1 MESNE
6 KNPQEEPISQKNEP
20 AIVLNRSTYHI
31 LISSAVF
38 FIVGIVV
45 GVVGYSSYVDTNAE
59 LIQRAVDTAL
69 LQQEV
74 KLTELLESIPT
85 EPAGPTAKQF
95 VDDDPF
101 IGNEDAPVVIV
112 EFSDFNCQYCKK
124 FHDETLQP
132 LLETYGDDIL
142 FVYRDFAILGP
153 SSIDSAVAAECANEQ
168 GAFWEYHDVLFE
180 NQGAFSNDDLID
192 YAEQLELDIEA
203 FSICLED
210 PAFVNEVRRDAAAA
224 QQIGARGTPAF
235 LINGQFVSGA
245 QPFEGFVTVIEQEL
259 AVLSDTQDESEVT
272 EQ

>member
-6 KNPQEEPISQKNEP
+6 NIFNEEQRQQKSDP
-20 AIVLNRSTYHI
+20 AIVVSQSTYHI

-45 GVVGYSSYVDTNAE
+45 GIVAYSSYVDSNVD
-59 LIQRAVDTAL
+59 LIQRAVDATL

-74 KLTELLESIPT
+74 KLTELLENIAA
-85 EPAGPTAKQF
+85 EPATPTAKQF
-95 VDDDPF
+95 VDDDPS
-101 IGNEDAPVVIV
+101 IGNVDAPVVIV
-112 EFSDFNCQYCKK
+112 EFSDFNCQYCKR

-168 GAFWEYHDVLFE
+168 GVFWEYHDILFE
-180 NQGAFSNDDLID
+180 NQGAFSNDDLLE
-192 YAEQLELDIEA
+192 YAKQLELDVDA
-203 FSICLED
+203 FSTCLED
-210 PAFVNEVRRDAAAA
+210 PEFVSEVRRDAAAA

-259 AVLSDTQDESEVT
+259 AVLSDKQDD
-272 EQ
+272 